1 MRLFF
6 YDLYF
11 VVVQTIQIWKC
22 YEFMKELVLIML
34 SQNGYN
40 VEFMGMSEIG
50 FDNQFVMTLHCYV
63 LIGFQVLPLLSRY
76 TSLFYT

>member
-1 MRLFF
+1 ME
-6 YDLYF
+6 
-11 VVVQTIQIWKC
+11 
-22 YEFMKELVLIML
+22 EFKLITS

-40 VEFMGMSEIG
+40 VEFMGMSKIA

-76 TSLFYT
+76 TSLFIH